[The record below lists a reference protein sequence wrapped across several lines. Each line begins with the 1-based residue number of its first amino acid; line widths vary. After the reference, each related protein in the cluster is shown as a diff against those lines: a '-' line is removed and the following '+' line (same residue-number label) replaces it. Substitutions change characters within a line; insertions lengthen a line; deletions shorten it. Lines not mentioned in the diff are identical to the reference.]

1 MKRAA
6 IPPLPSKRNA
16 FRRVSE
22 KGNSKEGRK
31 KDPFPLPPLPS
42 SQICLERVFEPR
54 GRKPCLFFSSSPI
67 PSSPSGGTH
76 AQNGIDKTFAY
87 SQSGA
92 RRGCVTRDRDAQR
105 RGEPRDRAGQK
116 VLVCTAAESGVLRV
130 FNLEMDRSRMWLYEA
145 SWRDR
150 ELAKAWGTRWRRR
163 RWLWKAEE
171 RGEVEEGGFSNG
183 GRRGGGDC
191 ECVAVSGALSPR
203 RYPSFFLFFLF
214 PSFFFHLYRKNWP
227 DPCLPSLSTFYAML
241 PPIYTPLKG
250 TMWFNCSLPFHFR
263 HNCVR
268 YFYRILCVRA
278 CVCVIPSLS
287 LPGDGIYRESI
298 PFVLL
303 RIKRCTL
310 GNRSVWYLT

>member
-67 PSSPSGGTH
+67 PSGGTH

-183 GRRGGGDC
+183 GKRERREGLRVCGSQRR
-191 ECVAVSGALSPR
+191 AVSSP
-203 RYPSFFLFFLF
+203 L
-214 PSFFFHLYRKNWP
+214 SFFF
-227 DPCLPSLSTFYAML
+227 SFFSFSFFFF
-241 PPIYTPLKG
+241 PLV
-250 TMWFNCSLPFHFR
+250 S
-263 HNCVR
+263 
-268 YFYRILCVRA
+268 
-278 CVCVIPSLS
+278 
-287 LPGDGIYRESI
+287 
-298 PFVLL
+298 
-303 RIKRCTL
+303 
-310 GNRSVWYLT
+310 